1 MTAAMAISDYKS
13 ILEKM
18 SNGVSFPYFG
28 IKGQEVSAVMNS
40 NGMPL
45 GVYVVDV
52 HADSPAYNVG
62 IQCGDIIRTMGKETI
77 VTMKD
82 FQSVLENSN
91 PGDVILVSVSRNGR
105 EEYKEIQYQVTIGA
119 R

>member
-1 MTAAMAISDYKS
+1 
-13 ILEKM
+13 
-18 SNGVSFPYFG
+18 
-28 IKGQEVSAVMNS
+28 
-40 NGMPL
+40 
-45 GVYVVDV
+45 
-52 HADSPAYNVG
+52 
-62 IQCGDIIRTMGKETI
+62 MGKETI

-91 PGDVILVSVSRNGR
+91 PGDVIPVSVSRNGR